1 MKVFSEEIKNAFGY
15 AIETEDAVL
24 FDALASRFCSESQ
37 ELKNELLLLT
47 AQKAKTPNLIEKA
60 IALGGDLSY
69 RDENWATLLH
79 HAVASSHVRA
89 VQFFIDKGLSVE
101 VQDKKGFTPLCTAAV
116 ASCSRKTLKALL
128 NAGADIH
135 VRTGYGNNLLTL
147 AAAYNDY
154 TDFTR
159 FFLEQGLSPE
169 DRNKDGYT
177 ALLASACYQK
187 NISVMETL
195 IKEGN
200 ADMYARASNG
210 DTMFHLAAMNW
221 DPSPAEWLKD
231 YFSTS
236 EKNNA
241 GETCLERA
249 LSSAVSGRT
258 LSVYL
263 KKMQQEHLLLACKNS
278 GYDIM
283 EALMKAGYNVNLKD
297 KNGATALMHA
307 AKEAQSICV
316 AELLR
321 QGADENKTDNKNRN
335 VLHYAA
341 ANTDRQV
348 FEITNMLLG
357 GENSVL
363 FTAKDNLGN
372 IPEYYITHKDEF

>member
-1 MKVFSEEIKNAFGY
+1 MFA
-15 AIETEDAVL
+15 
-24 FDALASRFCSESQ
+24 
-37 ELKNELLLLT
+37 
-47 AQKAKTPNLIEKA
+47 
-60 IALGGDLSY
+60 
-69 RDENWATLLH
+69 
-79 HAVASSHVRA
+79 HAA
-89 VQFFIDKGLSVE
+89 
-101 VQDKKGFTPLCTAAV
+101 
-116 ASCSRKTLKALL
+116 
-128 NAGADIH
+128 
-135 VRTGYGNNLLTL
+135 
-147 AAAYNDY
+147 
-154 TDFTR
+154 
-159 FFLEQGLSPE
+159 
-169 DRNKDGYT
+169 
-177 ALLASACYQK
+177 
-187 NISVMETL
+187 
-195 IKEGN
+195 
-200 ADMYARASNG
+200 NG

-221 DPSPAEWLKD
+221 DPAPAEWLKN

-236 EKNNA
+236 EKNNT
-241 GETCLERA
+241 GETCLARA